1 MDSTHNNI
9 HNNTNNGAD
18 NGVKNS
24 QVVDYKNTLNLP
36 HTDFPMKANLA
47 EREPQILRQ
56 WQDLYAT
63 VRAAC
68 LGRPKFVLHDG
79 PPYANGDIHIGHAVN
94 KILKDFIVKAKT
106 LSGFDA
112 PYIPGWDCH
121 GLPIEHQV
129 EKQVG
134 KVGEKLSAAEF
145 RLHCREYAAKQ
156 VAGQKQDFMRLGII
170 GDWQQPYLTMQPA
183 IEADIVRS
191 IGRILK
197 NGHLKRGLKP
207 VYWSVVGGSALAEAE
222 VEYHPKTSHAI
233 DVLFPLVDAQSWLL
247 SIDVKPNQLPVSLV
261 IWTTTPWTLPANQA
275 VAIHPELPYL
285 LIEAMSA
292 LGPQRLVIAKNLLP
306 ALVQRAG
313 LLDVQ
318 VLADV
323 SANALLGMSA
333 RPPFTEIAHAVVPI
347 LAGAH
352 VTDDTGT
359 GLVHTAPDHGVED
372 FDVGQR
378 AGLGM
383 LDLLNDQGVFRETA
397 KGFAGVHVYKADA
410 LIIEQLKAH
419 GRLLSDHTFEHSYPH
434 CWRTKTPLIYRA
446 TPQWFISMEQQGLL
460 FGALN
465 ALQSIQWVP
474 ARGQERMYSMLSISP
489 DWCIS
494 RQRTW
499 GVPLTLLVHKHTG
512 ELHPRMPELIEQ
524 VAARIAGNEQGLE
537 AWHQLAVS
545 DLLTEK
551 EADLYQKTPDTLD
564 VWFDSGVT
572 HASVLERR
580 PELHWPAD
588 VYLEG
593 SDQHRGWFQS
603 SLKTAYAMRGQA
615 PYRCVVTHG
624 FAVDAQGKKMS
635 KSLGNVVSPQE
646 VMKELGADVLRLWVA
661 ATDYTAEMTVSKTI
675 LKQVSDYYR
684 RLRNTA
690 RFLLANLHDFDPKL
704 HLLPGDKLLA
714 LDQWLVLEAQQLQQQ
729 IEVAYDAF
737 NFLSVY
743 QQVHHFCAQTLG
755 GFYLDIIKD
764 RQYTLPANSPA
775 RRSAQTAMYHIL
787 QAMVRWLAPIISF
800 TADEIWQAQ
809 PWLSASQKPETLFAQ
824 TWYRQWP
831 TIEGKFSSAFWLQ
844 VMAVKNAV
852 NKELEKARAQQLIGS
867 SLAADVDITGSKEL
881 TDCLLQLND
890 ELRFVLMTAT
900 ANVTERSVVS
910 PDDAEGFEI
919 RIRASSAEKCARCW
933 HHCIDIGA
941 VATHPTLCGRCINN
955 ITGVGEDRQFA

>member
-1 MDSTHNNI
+1 MDNT
-9 HNNTNNGAD
+9 NNTNA
-18 NGVKNS
+18 S
-24 QVVDYKNTLNLP
+24 DYKNTLNLP

-47 EREPQILRQ
+47 EREPQILLQ
-56 WQDLYAT
+56 WQNLYAT
-63 VRAAC
+63 VREAC
-68 LGRPKFVLHDG
+68 QGRPKFVLHDG

-112 PYIPGWDCH
+112 PFVPGWDCH

-145 RLHCREYAAKQ
+145 RLRCREYAAKQ
-156 VAGQKQDFMRLGII
+156 VAGQKQDFIRLGII

-183 IEADIVRS
+183 VEADIVRS
-191 IGRILK
+191 LGRILK

-222 VEYHPKTSHAI
+222 VEYHPKTSQAI
-233 DVLFPLVDAQSWLL
+233 DVLFPIVDAATWLSNIGFGSSL
-247 SIDVKPNQLPVSLV
+247 ASKALPTSAV

-275 VAIHPELPYL
+275 VAIHPDLQYV
-285 LIEAMSA
+285 LIEALTP
-292 LGPQRLVIAKNLLP
+292 LGPHRLVVAKNLLT
-306 ALVQRAG
+306 ALTQRANLTDVHLLADLSADA
-313 LLDVQ
+313 LLDLKLIPPFAHIAHVQ
-318 VLADV
+318 V
-323 SANALLGMSA
+323 SM
-333 RPPFTEIAHAVVPI
+333 IA
-347 LAGAH
+347 GGH

-359 GLVHTAPDHGVED
+359 GLVHIAPDHGVED
-372 FDVGQR
+372 FEVGQR
-378 AGLGM
+378 YGLGM
-383 LDLLNDQGVFRETA
+383 LDLLDDQGVFRTA
-397 KGFAGVHVYKADA
+397 AQQFAGVHVYKAD
-410 LIIEQLKAH
+410 LLVLEQLKQQE
-419 GRLLSDHTFEHSYPH
+419 RLLSHHAFVHSYPH

-446 TPQWFISMEQQGLL
+446 TPQWFISMDQHGLL

-465 ALQSIQWVP
+465 AIQKVQWVP

-524 VAARIAGNEQGLE
+524 VAARIANSDQGLE
-537 AWHQLAVS
+537 AWHQLSVR
-545 DLLTEK
+545 DLLADH
-551 EADLYQKTPDTLD
+551 EADFYQKTPDTLD

-580 PELHWPAD
+580 SELDWPAD

-624 FAVDAQGKKMS
+624 FAVDAHGKKMS

-661 ATDYTAEMTVSKTI
+661 ATDYTAEMTVSKPI

-690 RFLLANLHDFDPKL
+690 RFLLANLHDFDPAR
-704 HLLPGDKLLA
+704 HVLPGDELLP
-714 LDQWLVLEAQQLQQQ
+714 LDQWIVVEAQQLQQQ
-729 IEVAYDAF
+729 IELSYDAF
-737 NFLSVY
+737 NFLTVY

-764 RQYTLPANSPA
+764 RQYTLPAESPA
-775 RRSAQTAMYHIL
+775 RRSAQTALYHIL
-787 QAMVRWLAPIISF
+787 QALVRWLAPIISF

-809 PWLSASQKPETLFAQ
+809 PWMSSEKGAQKESVFVQ

-831 TIEGKFSSAFWLQ
+831 KIDSKFSAAFWLQ

-852 NKELEKARAQQLIGS
+852 NKELEKARVQQIIGS
-867 SLAADVDITGSKEL
+867 SLAADVEITCSKEL
-881 TDCLLQLND
+881 TDCLLQLQD

-900 ANVTERSVVS
+900 ATVTERVSAS

-933 HHCIDIGA
+933 HHREDVGV
-941 VATHPTLCGRCINN
+941 VAAHPSLCGRCVGN
-955 ITGVGEDRQFA
+955 IVGVGESRQFA

>member
-1 MDSTHNNI
+1 MD
-9 HNNTNNGAD
+9 NTN
-18 NGVKNS
+18 KS
-24 QVVDYKNTLNLP
+24 QTHDYKNTLNLP

-56 WQDLYAT
+56 WQDLYAQ

-68 LGRPKFVLHDG
+68 AGRPKFVLHDG

-112 PYIPGWDCH
+112 PYVPGWDCH

-145 RLHCREYAAKQ
+145 RLRCREYAAKQ

-170 GDWQQPYLTMQPA
+170 GDWQHPYLTMQPA
-183 IEADIVRS
+183 VEADIVRAV
-191 IGRILK
+191 GRILK

-222 VEYHPKTSHAI
+222 VEYHPKTSQAI
-233 DVLFPLVDAQSWLL
+233 DVLFPLLDADNWLA
-247 SIDVKPNQLPVSLV
+247 SVGVNPNHVPVSLV

-285 LIEAMSA
+285 LIEAQSV
-292 LGPQRLVIAKNLLP
+292 LGQQRLVLAKKLLP
-306 ALVQRAG
+306 TLVQRAG
-313 LLDVQ
+313 LTDVQ
-318 VLADV
+318 VLVDLSAD
-323 SANALLGMSA
+323 ALLPLKVL
-333 RPPFTEIAHAVVPI
+333 PPFAEIAHAMVPV
-347 LAGAH
+347 LVGMH
-352 VTDDTGT
+352 VTDDAGT

-372 FDVGQR
+372 FEVGLR
-378 AGLGM
+378 AGIGM
-383 LDLLNDQGVFRETA
+383 LDLLDDQGLFRPTA
-397 KGFAGVHVYKADA
+397 KGFAGVHVYKADM
-410 LIIEQLKAH
+410 LVIEQLKQK
-419 GRLLSDHTFEHSYPH
+419 GCLLSHHAFEHSYPH

-446 TPQWFISMEQQGLL
+446 TPQWFISMDQQGLL

-465 ALQSIQWVP
+465 AIQSVQWVP

-499 GVPLTLLVHKHTG
+499 GVPLTLLTHRHTG
-512 ELHPRMPELIEQ
+512 ELHPRMPALIEQ
-524 VAARIAGNEQGLE
+524 VAASIAASEQGLE
-537 AWHQLAVS
+537 AWYQLDLG
-545 DLLTEK
+545 DLLPEE
-551 EADLYQKTPDTLD
+551 EAALYQKIPDTLD

-661 ATDYTAEMTVSKTI
+661 ATDYTAEMTVSKPI

-690 RFLLANLHDFDPKL
+690 RFLLANLHDFDPQFN
-704 HLLPGDKLLA
+704 LLPGDQLLA
-714 LDQWLVLEAQQLQQQ
+714 LDQWLVLEAKQLQQQ

-737 NFLSVY
+737 NFLTVY

-764 RQYTLPANSPA
+764 RQYTLSANSPA

-787 QAMVRWLAPIISF
+787 QAMVRWIAPIISF

-809 PWLSASQKPETLFAQ
+809 PWISAEQKSQTLFAQ

-831 TIEGKFSSAFWLQ
+831 SIDSKFSSAFWMQ

-852 NKELEKARAQQLIGS
+852 NKELEKARVQQLIGS
-867 SLAADVDITGSKEL
+867 SLAADVEITGSKEL
-881 TDCLLQLND
+881 TDCLLQLKD

-900 ANVTERSVVS
+900 ARVTERLGSS

-933 HHCIDIGA
+933 HHCVDVGS
-941 VATHPTLCGRCINN
+941 VAEHPTLCVRCVDN
-955 ITGVGEDRQFA
+955 IIGPGENRQFA